1 MAKKSKSA
9 STAATETAS
18 AGKEPTGKQPAPA
31 EAAAQAA
38 PAAKPVPPKRPA
50 FVPPPKPGGNFPGKD
65 AHGKGG
71 PKPPKGRIFRH
82 QGR

>member
-1 MAKKSKSA
+1 MAKKDKP
-9 STAATETAS
+9 AAPAKAS
-18 AGKEPTGKQPAPA
+18 AADK
-31 EAAAQAA
+31 QAA
-38 PAAKPVPPKRPA
+38 PAKAVASAETAAAKPVAPKRPA

-65 AHGKGG
+65 SHGKGG